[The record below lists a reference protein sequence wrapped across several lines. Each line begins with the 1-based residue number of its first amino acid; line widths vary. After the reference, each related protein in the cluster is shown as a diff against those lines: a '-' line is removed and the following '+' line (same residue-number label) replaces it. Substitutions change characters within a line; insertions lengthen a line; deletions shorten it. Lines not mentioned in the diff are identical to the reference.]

1 MWMVPS
7 TARLLYS
14 THSLT
19 KLYLEHCNIGEDGA
33 CELARAL
40 RANSTLRELSLWDNP
55 FEEGG
60 AIELVESLAC
70 NTELNMK
77 LSKQHYGDTIHERI
91 VYLEVKNRVHW
102 H

>member
-1 MWMVPS
+1 MCTVTS
-7 TARLLYS
+7 RARLLYS
-14 THSLT
+14 TRSLT
-19 KLYLEHCNIGEDGA
+19 ELYLEHCNIGEDGA

>member
-1 MWMVPS
+1 MCMVTS
-7 TARLLYS
+7 TALLLYL

-19 KLYLEHCNIGEDGA
+19 KLYLDHCNIGEDGA

-40 RANSTLRELSLWDNP
+40 RANSTLRELSLWNNS

-70 NTELNMK
+70 NTKLNMK

-91 VYLEVKNRVHW
+91 VYRKVKNRVHW